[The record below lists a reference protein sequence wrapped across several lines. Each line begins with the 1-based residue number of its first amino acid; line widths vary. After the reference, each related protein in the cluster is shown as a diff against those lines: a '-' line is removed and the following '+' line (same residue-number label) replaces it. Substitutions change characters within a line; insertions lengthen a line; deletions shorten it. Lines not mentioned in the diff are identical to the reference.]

1 MAGIVSNGR
10 VYRIR
15 QCALDLL
22 SIVDLMDGEVSW
34 DIIGRD
40 LQLRSTFLYCDFKQ
54 IISKAAEDEKKP
66 LINLAN
72 RLLCSIEEMSYAVKL
87 KDSTLAESRYFDTAK
102 VLEELMALLPY
113 CDPFVD
119 DESDD

>member
-1 MAGIVSNGR
+1 MAGIVLNGS

-22 SIVDLMDGEVSW
+22 SIVDLMDDEVSW
-34 DIIGRD
+34 DITERD
-40 LQLRSTFLYCDFKQ
+40 FQLRSTFLY
-54 IISKAAEDEKKP
+54 
-66 LINLAN
+66 L
-72 RLLCSIEEMSYAVKL
+72 KL
-87 KDSTLAESRYFDTAK
+87 KDSTLMESRYFDTAK

-113 CDPFVD
+113 CDPFVE

>member
-1 MAGIVSNGR
+1 MAGIVSNGG

-22 SIVDLMDGEVSW
+22 SIVDLMDGE
-34 DIIGRD
+34 
-40 LQLRSTFLYCDFKQ
+40 LRSTFLYCEFKQ

-72 RLLCSIEEMSYAVKL
+72 RLLCSIEELNYAVKL
-87 KDSTLAESRYFDTAK
+87 RDSTSMESRYFDTAR

-113 CDPFVD
+113 CDPFVCY

>member
-1 MAGIVSNGR
+1 MAGIISNGG

-22 SIVDLMDGEVSW
+22 SIVDLMGGEVSW

-40 LQLRSTFLYCDFKQ
+40 LELRSTFLYCDFKQ
-54 IISKAAEDEKKP
+54 IISKAAEDEKKT

-87 KDSTLAESRYFDTAK
+87 KDSTLMESRYFDTTK
-102 VLEELMALLPY
+102 VLEDLMALLPY
-113 CDPFVD
+113 RDPFVE

>member
-1 MAGIVSNGR
+1 MAGIFSNGS

-22 SIVDLMDGEVSW
+22 SIVDLMDEEVSW
-34 DIIGRD
+34 DVIGRD

-54 IISKAAEDEKKP
+54 IISKAAEDEKQP

-72 RLLCSIEEMSYAVKL
+72 RLLCSTEEMSYAVKL
-87 KDSTLAESRYFDTAK
+87 KDSALMESRYLDTTK
-102 VLEELMALLPY
+102 VLEDLMALLPY
-113 CDPFVD
+113 RDPFVE